1 MERGPAH
8 RGGAGQ
14 GGALCR
20 RFGAP
25 PPPNSRLRKNAIDWL
40 SRPPQDVPRVFR
52 GRPVAIIGA
61 SPGRLGA
68 AFSQTAW
75 LQVFRA
81 LGMRPWFGA
90 SLYVGGASALFDAG
104 GKLTDADTRK
114 RLSAFV
120 EGFAAYCAG

>member
-1 MERGPAH
+1 M
-8 RGGAGQ
+8 
-14 GGALCR
+14 
-20 RFGAP
+20 
-25 PPPNSRLRKNAIDWL
+25 
-40 SRPPQDVPRVFR
+40 
-52 GRPVAIIGA
+52 AIIGA